1 MQNFEKNGSVTY
13 SLQKEIFGV
22 GCKNRI
28 CVKMKFDS
36 GKNLTSRQ
44 IENGEFIA
52 D

>member
-1 MQNFEKNGSVTY
+1 MQNFEENGSVTY
-13 SLQKEIFGV
+13 ALKKEIFGV

-28 CVKMKFDS
+28 HVSMKFDS

-44 IENGEFIA
+44 IENGEFIE